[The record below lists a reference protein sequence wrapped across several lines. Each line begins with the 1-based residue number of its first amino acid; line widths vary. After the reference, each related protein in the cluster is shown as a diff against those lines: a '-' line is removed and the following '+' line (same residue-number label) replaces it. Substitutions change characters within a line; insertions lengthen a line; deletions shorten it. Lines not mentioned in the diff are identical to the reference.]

1 MEKRIAIFDDSDSR
15 REGLEMLIKFTDGL
29 TCVGMFTD
37 CRLVLEDI
45 EKCQPDVVLMDIDMP
60 YVNGIEGVRMIR
72 SKHPHLKILMQ
83 TVFEND
89 DKIFDSIC
97 AGADGYILKKTHPAD
112 MIKAIFDVLEDGA
125 PMTSSIAR
133 KVLQMV
139 GDKQRPQEYQ
149 DFQLTP
155 RELDILKHLV
165 GGLSYKMIAAE
176 CGISHTTVITHI
188 KHIFEKLQV
197 HNGTAAVAKAIA
209 NKIV

>member
-1 MEKRIAIFDDSDSR
+1 MDKRIAIFDDSDSR
-15 REGLEMLIKFTDGL
+15 REGLEMLINFTDGL

-37 CRLVLEDI
+37 CRQVLSDI
-45 EKCQPDVVLMDIDMP
+45 EQCAPDVVLMDIDMP

-72 SKHPHLKILMQ
+72 SKYPDLKILMQ

-112 MIKAIFDVLEDGA
+112 MIKAIHDVLEDGA

-133 KVLQMV
+133 KVLQLV
-139 GDKQRPQEYQ
+139 GKASAPAAIP
-149 DFQLTP
+149 DFQLTK
-155 RELDILKHLV
+155 REIEILKHLV
-165 GGLSYKMIAAE
+165 DGLSYKMIASE
-176 CGISHTTVITHI
+176 CQISHSTVVSHI

-197 HNGTAAVAKAIA
+197 NSGTAAVAKAIQH
-209 NKIV
+209 KIV